1 MKKLL
6 LLALLTSFT
15 ARAQTAPPLFPIDAT
30 TSRVTF
36 EGVVPTEGISKADL
50 YSRARA
56 WFAKTFTSA
65 DAVLQLEDAGA
76 GKLIGKGFTDI
87 HVSTGYYSPVRTKLW
102 FTMQVEVKDGRYRY
116 EITDLAFGYYPGTQ
130 VTKIVGYNPAVKVP
144 ADEAL
149 TSTGGEAVKKGG
161 EVRQAWAS
169 TRQETAQAVA
179 GLAESLRKQMATTAK
194 EW

>member
-1 MKKLL
+1 MKTIL
-6 LLALLTSFT
+6 LLALLASFT
-15 ARAQTAPPLFPIDAT
+15 ASAQTVAPVFPIDAT
-30 TSRVTF
+30 TGHVTF
-36 EGVVPTEGISKADL
+36 EGVVPTEGINKADL
-50 YSRARA
+50 YSHART
-56 WFAKTFTSA
+56 WFAKTFASA
-65 DAVLQLEDAGA
+65 DAVLQLEDATA

-130 VTKIVGYNPAVKVP
+130 VTKIVGYNPAIKVP

-149 TSTGGEAVKKGG
+149 TTTKGEAVKKGG

-169 TRQETAQAVA
+169 TRQETAQTVA
-179 GLAESLRKQMATTAK
+179 GLAQSLQTQMATATK